1 LLLYDAQSLRIV
13 KEIAMSS
20 VFKNIRKTWLCL
32 LRAGCQS
39 VFFVASAFSLV
50 YFDFTLIAVIM
61 AVSFLGGAWFC
72 GWVCPFGSAQDWVSA
87 LGRRF
92 FTSRLKVSPR
102 VEKFLSWLRYL
113 LLALSIAGFGYTA
126 FLSRPYQNFSGL
138 LAGHTA
144 YVGWAAWSLLAL
156 FLASSLV
163 IDRPFCRY
171 FCLEGAQYGI
181 LSLGRLFTIK
191 RNKSSC
197 IGCGACDRAC
207 PSGITVSAHPHVR
220 HPACINC
227 MKCAAACPVQGC
239 LTYSLV
245 INRREK

>member
-1 LLLYDAQSLRIV
+1 MSFAFKSL
-13 KEIAMSS
+13 
-20 VFKNIRKTWLCL
+20 RKTWLGL
-32 LRAGCQS
+32 LRSGCQIVFLLAS
-39 VFFVASAFSLV
+39 VFSLL
-50 YFDFTLIAVIM
+50 YLDFTLIAVIM

-72 GWVCPFGSAQDWVSA
+72 GWFCPFGSAQDWISG
-87 LGRRF
+87 LGRRLF
-92 FTSRLKVSPR
+92 KRRLKVPPR
-102 VEKFLSWLRYL
+102 IEKFLSWLRYL
-113 LLALSIAGFGYTA
+113 LLGLSLAGFGYTA

-144 YVGWAAWSLLAL
+144 YVGWAAWMLLFL

-171 FCLEGAQYGI
+171 FCLEGAQYGF

-191 RNKSSC
+191 RKTSLC
-197 IGCGACDRAC
+197 IDCGACDRAC
-207 PSGITVSAHPHVR
+207 PSGIAVSARPHVR

-227 MKCAAACPVQGC
+227 MQCVTACPVKGC
-239 LTYSLV
+239 LTYAIC

>member
-1 LLLYDAQSLRIV
+1 
-13 KEIAMSS
+13 MSFG
-20 VFKNIRKTWLCL
+20 FKNIRKNWPGL
-32 LRAGCQS
+32 LRAVVQIGFLLAS
-39 VFFVASAFSLV
+39 VFSLV
-50 YFDFTLIAVIM
+50 YLDFTRIAVIM

-72 GWVCPFGSAQDWVSA
+72 GWVCPFGSAQDWISA

-92 FTSRLKVSPR
+92 FKHRLKVPPR
-102 VEKFLSWLRYL
+102 IEKFLSLLRYL
-113 LLALSIAGFGYTA
+113 LFGLSIAGFGYTA
-126 FLSRPYQNFSGL
+126 FLGRPYQNFSGL

-171 FCLEGAQYGI
+171 FCLEGARYGL
-181 LSLGRLFTIK
+181 LSMGRIFTLK
-191 RNKSSC
+191 RNTSLC

-207 PSGITVSAHPHVR
+207 PSGIAVSMHSHVR

-227 MKCAAACPVQGC
+227 MKCVTACPVKGC
-239 LTYSLV
+239 LTYTFFL
-245 INRREK
+245 NRRVK